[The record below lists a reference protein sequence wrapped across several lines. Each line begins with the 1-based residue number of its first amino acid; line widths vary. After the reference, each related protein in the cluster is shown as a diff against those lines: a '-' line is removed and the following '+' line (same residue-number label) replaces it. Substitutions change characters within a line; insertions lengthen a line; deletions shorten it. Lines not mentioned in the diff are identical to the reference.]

1 MSAGFVVYTQV
12 VSGPTIEVRRKVQA
26 LAIDSAIN
34 INQIRASV
42 RDRVLWFATA
52 IVNHA
57 NNVRPNS
64 ASTKVVSSRMSTEWT
79 DPTGL
84 FQHL

>member
-1 MSAGFVVYTQV
+1 MEQENEYSAGFVVYTQV
-12 VSGPTIEVRRKVQA
+12 VFGPIIEVRRKVLA

-34 INQIRASV
+34 LNQIRASV
-42 RDRVLWFATA
+42 RDRVLWHATA

-64 ASTKVVSSRMSTEWT
+64 DGT
-79 DPTGL
+79 
-84 FQHL
+84 